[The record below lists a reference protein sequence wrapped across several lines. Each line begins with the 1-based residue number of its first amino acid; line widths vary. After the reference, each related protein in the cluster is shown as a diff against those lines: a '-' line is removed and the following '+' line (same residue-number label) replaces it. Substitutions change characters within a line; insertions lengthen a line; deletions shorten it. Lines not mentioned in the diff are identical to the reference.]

1 IGEVFLRGRGHAL
14 AVREGRLYVG
24 GEFSRAGPL
33 SINNVAM
40 WDGTHWLPL
49 GAGVSGSVLA
59 IAQSGSDLY
68 VGGIFETAGG
78 AIANSIACWDGMR
91 WQTLGSGVASGAIV
105 GQVHAIAVHGENV
118 YAGGVF
124 TSAGGIS
131 AANVARWDGQ
141 AWSALGGGLTG
152 FAAVV
157 RALAVDANGNLYAA
171 GFFNSAGGVSVSG
184 IAKWNG
190 TSWEDVGGGL
200 HADGGQGEGRA
211 LLLIGDDLYVGGVF
225 NFVGSEN
232 ITGLAKWDGAAWSSV
247 GSGVNATVLALA
259 REGGDLYAGGFF
271 TEAGGAAA
279 NRIARWTGSQWQAF
293 GTGLG
298 EEPGEFVA
306 AISVHAGNVYAGG
319 VFTNT
324 AGTELNHLAVWNG
337 TAWESLGGG
346 TAAGSPP
353 AVYALEAT
361 EENVFVGGTFQSA
374 GGIPSLA
381 FAAWQLQTQPRPTLS
396 LKVEGSVL
404 TVQWTSEPGAT
415 YQVVTAPRL
424 GQPFQPLGDPVVSTG
439 NTTTA
444 TFPLEGESGF
454 FALEKVD

>member
-1 IGEVFLRGRGHAL
+1 
-14 AVREGRLYVG
+14 
-24 GEFSRAGPL
+24 
-33 SINNVAM
+33 
-40 WDGTHWLPL
+40 
-49 GAGVSGSVLA
+49 
-59 IAQSGSDLY
+59 
-68 VGGIFETAGG
+68 
-78 AIANSIACWDGMR
+78 
-91 WQTLGSGVASGAIV
+91 
-105 GQVHAIAVHGENV
+105 
-118 YAGGVF
+118 
-124 TSAGGIS
+124 
-131 AANVARWDGQ
+131 ANVARWDGQ

-306 AISVHAGNVYAGG
+306 AISVHAGNV
-319 VFTNT
+319 
-324 AGTELNHLAVWNG
+324 
-337 TAWESLGGG
+337 
-346 TAAGSPP
+346 
-353 AVYALEAT
+353 
-361 EENVFVGGTFQSA
+361 
-374 GGIPSLA
+374 
-381 FAAWQLQTQPRPTLS
+381 
-396 LKVEGSVL
+396 
-404 TVQWTSEPGAT
+404 
-415 YQVVTAPRL
+415 
-424 GQPFQPLGDPVVSTG
+424 
-439 NTTTA
+439 
-444 TFPLEGESGF
+444 
-454 FALEKVD
+454 